1 MILALLVSQL
11 LALDLLHLLSDVARV
26 GSLMLLGLLW
36 LKNVRES
43 EILVLLLLGLRA
55 LILHLDV
62 LLDLLDVLLGG
73 RRLII
78 VRLGLAS
85 LDPLELG
92 IVELDV
98 LGLGLGLGSAVSLRP
113 LGILGRSGGRL
124 GRLDQVLLLGR
135 LVGGLAGLGPD
146 GGLVILLPLGGGDG
160 PLLGGLWPLGV
171 DLGGFLGRLRP

>member
-1 MILALLVSQL
+1 
-11 LALDLLHLLSDVARV
+11 
-26 GSLMLLGLLW
+26 MLFRLLW

-43 EILVLLLLGLRA
+43 EILLLLLLGLRA

-62 LLDLLDVLLGG
+62 LLDLLDVLLG

-92 IVELDV
+92 IVELDI
-98 LGLGLGLGSAVSLRP
+98 LGLGLGLGSAVSLRS

-135 LVGGLAGLGPD
+135 LVGGLAGLRPD
-146 GGLVILLPLGGGDG
+146 GGLVILLPLGGGD
-160 PLLGGLWPLGV
+160 
-171 DLGGFLGRLRP
+171 